1 MHDKILHGLL
11 VNQPGGFVAPVIPK
25 CGSTYL
31 RNNIFRNLD
40 MEKPKQIQFSEWQ
53 QNKKNFRS
61 TLGTYEVVDIPRDQQ
76 PIFPNYQTIICF
88 REPISRFITGF
99 TEYWYREY
107 LQKDQSVPIVE
118 WISNQLSYEKFIKIL
133 HHDPHCVPQLTHTGN
148 LDCFHN
154 KHWIKVDQ
162 YMTKNVFDILVNL
175 GCDISNMVPR
185 GDNDTTYSSK
195 DNMLKQ
201 SIIKELMPELVIKY
215 NSELQKYYSED
226 IQQWEQL

>member
-1 MHDKILHGLL
+1 
-11 VNQPGGFVAPVIPK
+11 
-25 CGSTYL
+25 
-31 RNNIFRNLD
+31 
-40 MEKPKQIQFSEWQ
+40 
-53 QNKKNFRS
+53 
-61 TLGTYEVVDIPRDQQ
+61 
-76 PIFPNYQTIICF
+76 
-88 REPISRFITGF
+88 
-99 TEYWYREY
+99 
-107 LQKDQSVPIVE
+107 
-118 WISNQLSYEKFIKIL
+118 L
-133 HHDPHCVPQLTHTGN
+133 HHDPHCVPQLIHTGN

>member
-1 MHDKILHGLL
+1 MHGLL

-61 TLGTYEVVDIPRDQQ
+61 TLGTYEIVNIPRDQQ
-76 PIFPNYQTIICF
+76 PVFPNYQTIICF
-88 REPISRFITGF
+88 REPIGRFITGF

-107 LQKDQSVPIVE
+107 LRKDRSIPIVE
-118 WISNQLSYEKFIKIL
+118 WISDQLSYKKFTAIL

-175 GCDISNMVPR
+175 GCDITNMVPR
-185 GDNDTTYSSK
+185 GVDDNNTTYSSK

-201 SIIKELMPELVIKY
+201 SIMKELMPELVIKY
-215 NSELQKYYSED
+215 NTELQKYYSED